1 MKEYKTKEEI
11 QAVAEDLISNLK
23 KQMEE
28 KGVSTIRELFFKRT
42 HALRDPDIICRNCG
56 RIVLVGKCCAT
67 PDIVER
73 GELSPEALQQV
84 YALTEQTAQPTNA
97 LTELMKRGKK

>member
-1 MKEYKTKEEI
+1 MKQYDVTPEEI
-11 QAVAEDLISNLK
+11 KDKARKLIADLTKSMKAGGFSSLTEMISNSK
-23 KQMEE
+23 
-28 KGVSTIRELFFKRT
+28 
-42 HALRDPDIICRNCG
+42 HLRDPDIICRNCG
-56 RIVLVGKCCAT
+56 RIVFVGKCCAT

-84 YALTEQTAQPTNA
+84 YALTEQKAQPTNA